1 MNYFLNNYGITNRE
15 SKLKKHFDGWFI
27 NVNDKTLYH
36 FGK

>member
-1 MNYFLNNYGITNRE
+1 MELQIENQN
-15 SKLKKHFDGWFI
+15 SKKLFDGWFI